1 VNDQGFNFPAPFIVG
16 VGRSGTTLLRLMLDA
31 HPEMCIPPETGF
43 IPAAIKSSCD
53 ATDPRREF
61 VKVITEFETWPDFNF
76 SPDEFY
82 QALNSEP
89 FELSVGIRAFYRLYA
104 ARFAKK
110 RWGDKT
116 PVYSSQMPQIEAVLP
131 EARFIHVIRDGRD
144 VALSL
149 RPLWFAPGKD
159 IRTIAR
165 DWKNRIEEA
174 RYLSRNC
181 RHYLE
186 IHYENLV
193 THTESELSKI
203 CAFIELDYHPQM
215 LDYFKGARNRLD
227 EITTRYRPDGT
238 ILISKEERLFNHR
251 FTSLPPNASRIFR
264 WQREMTKEERCE
276 FEKEAGDLLNTLGHA
291 TLLPHADSRQ

>member
-1 VNDQGFNFPAPFIVG
+1 MNDRSVFFPAPFIVG

-76 SPDEFY
+76 SQDDFD
-82 QALNSEP
+82 QILNSQP
-89 FELSVGIRAFYRLYA
+89 FELCVGIRVFYRLYA
-104 ARFAKK
+104 ARFAKR

-116 PVYSSQMPQIEAVLP
+116 PVYSSHMPQIEAVLP

-144 VALSL
+144 VALSV
-149 RPLWFAPGKD
+149 RRLWFAPGSD

-165 DWKNRIEEA
+165 DWKNRIEET

-193 THTESELSKI
+193 RDTESELRKI
-203 CAFIELDYHPQM
+203 CAFIELDYHSQM
-215 LDYFKGARNRLD
+215 LEYFKGARNRLD

-238 ILISKEERLFNHR
+238 LLISKEDRLFNHS
-251 FTSLPPNASRIFR
+251 FTSFPPDRSRIFR
-264 WQREMTKEERCE
+264 WKREMMQEEQFA
-276 FEKEAGDLLNTLGHA
+276 FETEAGELLKTLGYD
-291 TLLPHADSRQ
+291 TLF